1 MDVLSIQ
8 EHRILHS
15 KDIRYQQSCGQSS
28 TFIHASYTQNST
40 EAAVG
45 GVGILLSKRAMKYL
59 VSVEKISSRIMV
71 VTLSGN
77 PTTTIVVVYSPT
89 NVSDLKEG
97 EDFYR
102 ELGDVFTYVPAH
114 NFLAVLGDR
123 NASRQKSRS

>member
-1 MDVLSIQ
+1 M
-8 EHRILHS
+8 
-15 KDIRYQQSCGQSS
+15 
-28 TFIHASYTQNST
+28 
-40 EAAVG
+40 G